1 MYKCACVY
9 FQIRFGRAVNSAAAA
24 AVITPDDAR
33 VRILDPHG
41 Q

>member
-24 AVITPDDAR
+24 VITPDDAR